1 MTLIFHK
8 APEIPCRTFVQSLC
22 WGCKMKN
29 KAEVWRCFWSASP
42 QFWCAFSP
50 WKQSVDLKMYV
61 SDALSAC
68 QPFSSMPPPPKLSS
82 SYIFHTPNPRCL
94 SCSFFLLDSHYT
106 RMTSSSTSV
115 LGSKISQS
123 VIFPFP
129 SLSWF
134 IWSCLSIEGL
144 EIKLVVMH
152 VTLVTCRLSLILW
165 QQGNNDLAG
174 FKTH

>member
-1 MTLIFHK
+1 M
-8 APEIPCRTFVQSLC
+8 
-22 WGCKMKN
+22 CKMKN

-68 QPFSSMPPPPKLSS
+68 QPFSSMPPPTPSSLHHTFSTLLSP
-82 SYIFHTPNPRCL
+82 FRL

-152 VTLVTCRLSLILW
+152 VTLVTWRLSLILW

>member
-1 MTLIFHK
+1 
-8 APEIPCRTFVQSLC
+8 
-22 WGCKMKN
+22 MK
-29 KAEVWRCFWSASP
+29 VF
-42 QFWCAFSP
+42 
-50 WKQSVDLKMYV
+50 LK
-61 SDALSAC
+61 C
-68 QPFSSMPPPPKLSS
+68 FSSVLVCIQPLETVGGFKNVCIWRSQCMSAILLYAPTPPSS
-82 SYIFHTPNPRCL
+82 SLHHTFSTLLSPSRL

-115 LGSKISQS
+115 LGLKISQC
-123 VIFPFP
+123 VIFAFP

-144 EIKLVVMH
+144 EIKLVVIH

>member
-1 MTLIFHK
+1 MTLIFNK
-8 APEIPCRTFVQSLC
+8 APEIPCRTFVLSLC
-22 WGCKMKN
+22 WGCKIK
-29 KAEVWRCFWSASP
+29 KFEAEVWRCFWSASP
-42 QFWCAFSP
+42 RFWCAFSP

-68 QPFSSMPPPPKLSS
+68 QPFSSMPPLPSS
-82 SYIFHTPNPRCL
+82 SLHHTFSTLLSPSRL

-115 LGSKISQS
+115 LGSKISQT

-134 IWSCLSIEGL
+134 IWSCLSIEAL
-144 EIKLVVMH
+144 
-152 VTLVTCRLSLILW
+152 
-165 QQGNNDLAG
+165 
-174 FKTH
+174 